1 MNTTLANAKLKNGKV
16 TKTKKTK
23 KPKKNVE
30 LMDVDAQTLTDNS
43 KNFTLHVN
51 NRYVIKSDGACVT
64 VYQRTRSEKGEI
76 NIKIVGHFS
85 NLVQAINR
93 VLEEKIADLTAVKL
107 DELKGYLFSIQQ
119 DLKNAI
125 AELT

>member
-1 MNTTLANAKLKNGKV
+1 MKTTLSNAKLKDGKV
-16 TKTKKTK
+16 VTTKTKKSK
-23 KPKKNVE
+23 KKDE
-30 LMDVDAQTLTDNS
+30 LKEVDAETLTDSS
-43 KNFTLHVN
+43 KDFTLHVN
-51 NRYVIKSDGACVT
+51 NRYLIKSDGSCIT
-64 VYQRTRSEKGEI
+64 VYQRTRSEKGEV
-76 NIKIVGHFS
+76 NVKVVGYFS
-85 NLVQAINR
+85 NLVQAMNR